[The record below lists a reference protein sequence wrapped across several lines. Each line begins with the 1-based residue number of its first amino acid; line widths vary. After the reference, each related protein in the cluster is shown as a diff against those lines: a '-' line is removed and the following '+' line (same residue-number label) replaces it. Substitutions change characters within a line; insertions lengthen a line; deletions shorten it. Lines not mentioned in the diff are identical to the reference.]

1 MNFTG
6 FRGWDMKADL
16 VFKKVLPPHQYMYN
30 YAMLLI
36 DTLSYIVYMGRVEI
50 IIQINF
56 LRYIDSKKKS

>member
-30 YAMLLI
+30 YAILLI
-36 DTLSYIVYMGRVEI
+36 DTLSYIAYMGRVEI
-50 IIQINF
+50 II
-56 LRYIDSKKKS
+56 